1 MKSVKLKPLY
11 LKADEILIQPPKELS
26 ETVDYSLP
34 QNSSMILSSI
44 DNLSSIL
51 RGRSLRKRKLKN
63 PGLLRE
69 EKESVEKLSDFK
81 IKRIRKL
88 TTGKP
93 RFTLRRTLSNLT
105 QENSPTKPSPKKPVD
120 ELPSIETLL
129 NTISKKEKGNTRQLE
144 NEFLKY
150 TETNKKFEA
159 RLISERQE
167 KEAQINLINE
177 KVYKIKNDILETE
190 KTLKSVESEYEE
202 KMEFISF
209 QNTEGLL
216 SLYTINGKKKV
227 NMEVS
232 QEHEYLLLK
241 QKLRKA
247 QNDIHSV
254 YIESKES
261 LNEKLDSQKSVLEL
275 LQETKNKVQK
285 EVKDAQ
291 ETLQAFYCR
300 TLKDGMDLRED
311 GLRWCIKAIWK
322 TAHPV
327 PVSSFPNFLDE
338 GSITFLL
345 KISQTDLEIKHLAS
359 KLQALRNELKRNNLY
374 TSMEK
379 PNSEV
384 FKGIKERLK
393 FISQTSKA
401 VKIKENME
409 IRGINL
415 PENEAFIAQV
425 PDLTELK
432 EKIKEK
438 ENLTNK
444 LSDEEIRRIVQNH
457 NPEIESVGILH
468 IVRSLVGDKIK
479 NFRVLAQRRKLS
491 FLKTL
496 IPN

>member
-11 LKADEILIQPPKELS
+11 LKADEILIQPPNELS
-26 ETVDYSLP
+26 KTLDYSLP
-34 QNSSMILSSI
+34 QNSSMTLSSI

-51 RGRSLRKRKLKN
+51 RGRSLRKTKLRN
-63 PGLLRE
+63 PGLLKE
-69 EKESVEKLSDFK
+69 EKESVEELSDFK
-81 IKRIRKL
+81 IKRKKF

-105 QENSPTKPSPKKPVD
+105 QENSPTKVSPKKLV
-120 ELPSIETLL
+120 EVLPSIETLL
-129 NTISKKEKGNTRQLE
+129 NAISKKEKGNTKQLE
-144 NEFLKY
+144 NEFFKY
-150 TETNKKFEA
+150 TEKNKKFEA
-159 RLISERQE
+159 GLISERKE

-177 KVYKIKNDILETE
+177 KIYKSKADIVETE
-190 KTLKSVESEYEE
+190 KTLKSVESEFQE
-202 KMEFISF
+202 KMNFISF

-227 NMEVS
+227 NMEVT

-247 QNDIHSV
+247 QADIHSA
-254 YIESKES
+254 YIENKEK
-261 LNEKLDSQKSVLEL
+261 LNEKLDSQKSLLEL

-285 EVKDAQ
+285 EVKDTR

-322 TAHPV
+322 SAHPV

-338 GSITFLL
+338 GSITFTL
-345 KISQTDLEIKHLAS
+345 KISQIDLEIKFLTG
-359 KLQALRNELKRNNLY
+359 KLQVLRNELKRSNFY

-379 PNSEV
+379 PYSEV
-384 FKGIKERLK
+384 FKGIRERLR

-409 IRGINL
+409 IKGTGRVG
-415 PENEAFIAQV
+415 NEGFIAQV
-425 PDLTELK
+425 PDLCEIK

-438 ENLTNK
+438 ENLISK
-444 LSDEEIRRIVQNH
+444 LSEEEIRRIVQNY

-496 IPN
+496 TSK